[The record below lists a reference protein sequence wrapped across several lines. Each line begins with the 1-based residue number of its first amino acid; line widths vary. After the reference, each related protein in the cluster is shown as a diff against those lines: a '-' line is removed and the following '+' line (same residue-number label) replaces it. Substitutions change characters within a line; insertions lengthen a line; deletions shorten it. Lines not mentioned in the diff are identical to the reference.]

1 MTEEQAFQLT
11 PHEVRSQEFEHRFRG
26 YDRHQVD
33 DFKQR
38 VSEELERLLR
48 ERTQLEE
55 RVRSGQEQLKAFR
68 ERERAMNEAL
78 VAAQQLREDSR
89 AAAEHEA
96 ELMLREARAEGMR
109 IVAQAQQ
116 DEQGL
121 RERFETLH
129 RQFATYLANFRA
141 LLERH
146 LGEVEGYQVH
156 SQVMHQVQTELLL
169 KRQA

>member
-1 MTEEQAFQLT
+1 MTDDVFQLT
-11 PHEVRSQEFEHRFRG
+11 PHEVRSQDFAREFRG
-26 YDRHQVD
+26 YERRQVD

-38 VSEELERLLR
+38 MSDELDRLLR
-48 ERTQLEE
+48 ERALLEE
-55 RVRSGQEQLKAFR
+55 RIKAGQEQLKAFR

-78 VAAQQLREDSR
+78 VAAQQLREESR
-89 AAAEHEA
+89 AQASIEA
-96 ELMLREARAEGMR
+96 ELILREARTEAMR
-109 IVAQAQQ
+109 IVGQAQV

-121 RERFETLH
+121 RDRFETLH
-129 RQFATYLANFRA
+129 RQFAVYLANFRA

-169 KRQA
+169 KRQS

>member
-1 MTEEQAFQLT
+1 
-11 PHEVRSQEFEHRFRG
+11 
-26 YDRHQVD
+26 
-33 DFKQR
+33 
-38 VSEELERLLR
+38 
-48 ERTQLEE
+48 
-55 RVRSGQEQLKAFR
+55 
-68 ERERAMNEAL
+68 
-78 VAAQQLREDSR
+78 
-89 AAAEHEA
+89 
-96 ELMLREARAEGMR
+96 MLR
-109 IVAQAQQ
+109 ILAQQ

-169 KRQA
+169 KRQS